1 MALCCAAFVVIRL
14 AMERGG
20 SRYDGSPRSEGPA
33 GDSLASLIVDLRKEH
48 NLVGIGAMVTVDD
61 QVEAAAVQG
70 ERKAGSGVPLEL
82 GDRWHLGGISKSVT
96 ATMIARLIEAG
107 QMQWTETIGESFP
120 DAPMHPD
127 WKPVT
132 LLQLLTDTA
141 GARKP
146 SSGVFGASGRR
157 SCRATPSASR
167 GSAESARRKT
177 GQPAGH
183 EVRLPERRLHDRRRD
198 GRAEDRRRLGRS
210 RETRSLRAIASHR
223 RRLWSARQ

>member
-96 ATMIARLIEAG
+96 ATMIARLIE
-107 QMQWTETIGESFP
+107 P
-120 DAPMHPD
+120 
-127 WKPVT
+127 
-132 LLQLLTDTA
+132 
-141 GARKP
+141 ARCNGP
-146 SSGVFGASGRR
+146 I
-157 SCRATPSASR
+157 PSASPSQMR
-167 GSAESARRKT
+167 PCTPIGSLS
-177 GQPAGH
+177 P
-183 EVRLPERRLHDRRRD
+183 
-198 GRAEDRRRLGRS
+198 S
-210 RETRSLRAIASHR
+210 CSY
-223 RRLWSARQ
+223 

>member
-48 NLVGIGAMVTVDD
+48 NLVGIGAMVTVND

-96 ATMIARLIEAG
+96 ATMIAHLIEAG

-141 GARKP
+141 ARTANLPLEFWRQRPPLGAERT
-146 SSGVFGASGRR
+146 R
-157 SCRATPSASR
+157 
-167 GSAESARRKT
+167 ARREAVLRVLAEKPANPPGTKFVYLNVGYTIVGAMAEQKT
-177 GQPAGH
+177 GATW
-183 EVRLPERRLHDRRRD
+183 EI
-198 GRAEDRRRLGRS
+198 S
-210 RETRSLRAIASHR
+210 
-223 RRLWSARQ
+223 